1 MRTSELCGYGIPR
14 EAVALLEEEG
24 IEELYPPQEEAVR
37 KGILGLERSF
47 LVSVPTASGKT
58 LIAELLMLRSL
69 LEQGGKCLY
78 IVPLRALAS
87 EKVEE
92 FKRYERL
99 GIRCAIST
107 GDYDTTDSWL
117 AEYQIVVTTS
127 EKADSLLRH
136 NAPWLSDVKVLVA
149 DEIHLIHDAGRGPTL
164 EVTIARLR
172 HLNPRILVLG
182 LSATVR
188 NAEEIAS
195 WLGAELVR
203 SDWRPVPLR
212 EGVYYDGE
220 ILFSDSKVEKIE
232 EGAKAPPLALALD
245 VVKTKGQ
252 GLIFVNTRAGAER
265 TALDLAP
272 SINRLLGRAE
282 EEALAALA
290 EEVAASLP
298 EPTRVVKRLGDCVKR
313 GTAFH
318 HAGLTALQRR
328 LVEAGFKSNL
338 IKILAATPTLA
349 AGVNLPAR
357 RVVIREHTRY
367 EAELGKVEISVL
379 EYKQM
384 CGRAGRPKYDREG
397 EAVLIAKSPEE
408 RTYLLDNYVL
418 GEPER
423 IYSKL
428 GVESALRTHVLATI
442 ALGYASS
449 SQGLLDFFSRT
460 FFAHQQEL
468 YLLEGHLDKIVELLL
483 REGLCEDKGGILEP
497 TPFGRRACELYIDP
511 LSAVTLREGL
521 LRAQG
526 AETSAISY
534 LHLIAA
540 LPEIRGLYLR
550 ARDYEPCTKEVLE
563 NESRLLLPA
572 PSELSEP
579 WRYEE
584 FLAHMKTALLLRE
597 WIDENGEDF
606 LLEKYSIGPGD
617 LRNKVELADW
627 LLYASVEVGRLFRLG
642 KMGEIMA
649 LRRRVKYGVREELL
663 ELVSLR
669 GIGRAR
675 ARRLYA
681 RGFRTL
687 EDLRRA
693 EIRGIARVELI
704 GEKLAEGIKRQLEGG
719 GEEREKGEH
728 QSNLMDF

>member
-37 KGILGLERSF
+37 KGLLGLERSF

-58 LIAELLMLRSL
+58 LIAELLMLRAL
-69 LEQGGKCLY
+69 LERGGKCLY
-78 IVPLRALAS
+78 VVPLRALAS
-87 EKVEE
+87 EKAEE

-99 GIRCAIST
+99 GIGCAIST

-136 NAPWLSDVKVLVA
+136 NAPWLKDVKVLVA

-172 HLNPRILVLG
+172 HLNPQILVLG
-182 LSATVR
+182 LSATVK
-188 NAEEIAS
+188 NAEEIAA

-290 EEVAASLP
+290 EELAASLA
-298 EPTRVVKRLGDCVKR
+298 EPTRVVKRLGDCVRR

-328 LVEAGFKSNL
+328 LVEGGFKSNL

-384 CGRAGRPKYDREG
+384 CGRAGRPKYDSEG
-397 EAVLIAKSPEE
+397 EAILIAKSPEE

-449 SQGLLDFFSRT
+449 PQGLLDFFSRT

-483 REGLCEDKGGILEP
+483 REGLCEDKGGLLEP

-511 LSAVTLREGL
+511 LSAVTLRDGL
-521 LRAQG
+521 FKAR
-526 AETSAISY
+526 EVKTSAISY
-534 LHLIAA
+534 LQLIAA

-550 ARDYEPCTKEVLE
+550 ARDYEPCIKEALE

-572 PSELSEP
+572 PSQLSEP

-584 FLAHMKTALLLRE
+584 FLAQMKTALLLRD
-597 WIDENGEDF
+597 WIDEHGEDF
-606 LLEKYSIGPGD
+606 ILEKYSIGPGD
-617 LRNKVELADW
+617 LRNKIDLADW
-627 LLYASVEVGRLFRLG
+627 LLYASIEVGRLFRLE
-642 KMGEIMA
+642 KMGEIM
-649 LRRRVKYGVREELL
+649 
-663 ELVSLR
+663 
-669 GIGRAR
+669 
-675 ARRLYA
+675 
-681 RGFRTL
+681 
-687 EDLRRA
+687 
-693 EIRGIARVELI
+693 
-704 GEKLAEGIKRQLEGG
+704 
-719 GEEREKGEH
+719 
-728 QSNLMDF
+728 